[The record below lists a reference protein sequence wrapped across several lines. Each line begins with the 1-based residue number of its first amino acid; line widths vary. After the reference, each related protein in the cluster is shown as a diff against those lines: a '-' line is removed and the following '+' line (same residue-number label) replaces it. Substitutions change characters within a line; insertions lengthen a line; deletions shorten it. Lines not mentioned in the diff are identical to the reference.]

1 MAILSHSLRKLET
14 PVGSVPM
21 RHVDALIGVSL
32 DPVDALLMGRARRM
46 RSSIAEGPNGTFK
59 TPFNLVNAG
68 KKCLS
73 KVYHNVRRLFHR
85 RLIALV
91 YVRYPADQTRRI

>member
-1 MAILSHSLRKLET
+1 MAILSHSLRKLKT
-14 PVGSVPM
+14 PIGAVPI